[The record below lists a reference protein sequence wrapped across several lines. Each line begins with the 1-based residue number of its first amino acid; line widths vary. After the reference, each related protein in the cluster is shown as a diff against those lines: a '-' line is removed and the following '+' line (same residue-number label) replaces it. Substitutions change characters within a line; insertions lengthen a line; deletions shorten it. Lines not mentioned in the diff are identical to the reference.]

1 MYICIIDSYLSV
13 TVDMIDLEHMVQQ
26 NKKISS
32 ALGVVQN
39 GGFPVPGH
47 RSPCQFGRLPPRSS
61 PSAEPKSMGK
71 FQGIAGVS

>member
-1 MYICIIDSYLSV
+1 MYYIDSYLSV
-13 TVDMIDLEHMVQQ
+13 AIDMIDME
-26 NKKISS
+26 NIDKKISS